1 MVVSSA
7 SRWPLMFAIRAIPG
21 RWNLRVEQ
29 DGELEGID
37 IHEHG
42 MPAYHMEFGQGF
54 SYSTY
59 TGADPDGLDL
69 SKAAAG
75 SVRTPESSSS

>member
-1 MVVSSA
+1 
-7 SRWPLMFAIRAIPG
+7 
-21 RWNLRVEQ
+21 
-29 DGELEGID
+29 
-37 IHEHG
+37 
-42 MPAYHMEFGQGF
+42 MEFGQGV